1 MCSCQTIMLG
11 KAPALPTNTSNKL
24 RRPLPHP
31 MHQATLT
38 QSIVDKHSIDWSP
51 GWITTRLTRPLARK
65 VIELLAA
72 RQCPPLLP
80 ALGARHCRSRLRKE
94 LQTQSRHQF
103 LIGCWCSICGGRQP
117 LWVCHLSS
125 SNAEG
130 KKCAIHGCMAR
141 LHTLHPRQA
150 QDRCTWGT
158 CSPLDLHHHTC
169 LALSSRM

>member
-1 MCSCQTIMLG
+1 MLG

-24 RRPLPHP
+24 RRPLPHQ

-51 GWITTRLTRPLARK
+51 GWLSPLT
-65 VIELLAA
+65 
-72 RQCPPLLP
+72 
-80 ALGARHCRSRLRKE
+80 RLRKE
-94 LQTQSRHQF
+94 LQTQSFHQF
-103 LIGCWCSICGGRQP
+103 LVGCCCSICEGRQP
-117 LWVCHLSS
+117 LWVCHLSA

-130 KKCAIHGCMAR
+130 KKCGIHGRMAR